1 MVLFQWISVILQVSG
16 LYLVGPLTTHSD
28 SANAI
33 NFSITEINNYGG
45 LLLQYLEFPQYLK
58 TPKWEEKSSN
68 WKELE
73 LRN

>member
-45 LLLQYLEFPQYLK
+45 LLLQYLEFPQYQE
-58 TPKWEEKSSN
+58 TPKWEKNLATEKN
-68 WKELE
+68 W
-73 LRN
+73 N